1 MVNIEGRIEY
11 QLLDW
16 PVGDPS
22 GISGTDLGGMLYKG
36 YEQKRIED
44 RMQRCRER
52 TSDVDVRCSQKPE
65 RNEID
70 YRLQTMKTD

>member
-22 GISGTDLGGMLYKG
+22 GISGTDLGGECCIKVMNRRGSKT
-36 YEQKRIED
+36 ECRDAE
-44 RMQRCRER
+44 RER
-52 TSDVDVRCSQKPE
+52 QMS
-65 RNEID
+65 
-70 YRLQTMKTD
+70 M